1 MKWAIYNLT
10 CTTKS
15 GGMETIAWRLG
26 RCLADQGHEVHFFG
40 GKSQRTLPSAAQG
53 LTVKTF
59 DHKNRDEYPNWG
71 SRFRKLMER
80 FSFARNAVADLRQ
93 GDYDRILIFKPYDL
107 APVLWAA
114 RGSKAR
120 IGYYSGGTEFYP
132 GFTFLGKKLDYLG
145 AVSAF
150 NASQIEKASGLEVRV
165 DYPGVDTDS
174 FRPVAPDPEM
184 LRSFGLEE
192 SDQVLVSAVRLVPLK
207 GIQYAMEA
215 MAALREKWPNLKMV
229 VAGEG
234 PYRLDL
240 EKKAREMGLGDR
252 VQMAG
257 FMDPKNLPAFYALGD
272 IAVFPSHGE
281 EALGL
286 SIAEAMACELPVVAS
301 RLGGVPEVVDEST
314 GILTRPKDVEEV
326 TKALASLLKQPKK
339 AREMGVK
346 GRELVRERFNWDNFA
361 QNIEKA
367 MKG

>member
-1 MKWAIYNLT
+1 
-10 CTTKS
+10 
-15 GGMETIAWRLG
+15 METIAWRLG
-26 RCLADQGHEVHFFG
+26 RCLADQGHDVTFFG
-40 GKSQRTLPSAAQG
+40 GKSKRTLPSAAQG

-59 DHKNRDEYPNWG
+59 DHKNRDQFPNWG

-80 FSFARNAVADLRQ
+80 LSFARNAIPSLRQ
-93 GDYDRILIFKPYDL
+93 GNFDRILVFKPYDL
-107 APVLWAA
+107 APVLWAL
-114 RGSKAR
+114 RGSKAKV
-120 IGYYSGGTEFYP
+120 GYHSGGTEFYP
-132 GFTFLGKKLDYLG
+132 GFAFLGRKLDYLG

-150 NASQIEKASGLEVRV
+150 NASQIEKASGLKVRV
-165 DYPGVDTDS
+165 DYPGVDSDS

-184 LRSFGLEE
+184 MKRFGIEE

-207 GIQYAMEA
+207 GIQYAIEA
-215 MAALREKWPNLKMV
+215 MAALRQKWPNLKMV

-240 EKKAREMGLGDR
+240 ENKARELGLGDR
-252 VQMAG
+252 VHMAG
-257 FMDPKNLPAFYALGD
+257 FMDPGDLPAFYALGD

-314 GILTRPKDVEEV
+314 GILTRPKDVS
-326 TKALASLLKQPKK
+326 ALTNALKTLLEHPKK

-346 GRELVRERFNWDNFA
+346 ARELVKRRFDWDNFA
-361 QNIEKA
+361 QSIEKA